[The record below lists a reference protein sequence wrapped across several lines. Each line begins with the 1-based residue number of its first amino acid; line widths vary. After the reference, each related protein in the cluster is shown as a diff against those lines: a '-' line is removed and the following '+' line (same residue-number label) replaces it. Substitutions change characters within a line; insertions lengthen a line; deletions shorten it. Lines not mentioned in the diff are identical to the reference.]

1 MAAQSLLDT
10 ELRYLAEDR
19 TSVTTSVRSVDMDR
33 LSHALPVRTPRS
45 YAGQRH
51 YSGLFWSATTRG
63 HVPYESRL
71 ELDRLWLA
79 DFDPKIV
86 WIAAQPMWLRGRDGN
101 ALRRHAPDFLL
112 LGAGG
117 GVTVVDVKPA
127 QFAAQPRVA
136 DVFTWTSSVCAARSW
151 RYEVWTGGDPIHL
164 ANIRALAVARRVS
177 LFTDPGSASE
187 PVDARL
193 AARYRAWTGKVPVDM
208 KVPLSSQ
215 ALGRC
220 GSEGASS

>member
-10 ELRYLAEDR
+10 ELRYLAEDE
-19 TSVTTSVRSVDMDR
+19 TSVTTSVRSVDKDR

-79 DFDPKIV
+79 DFDPEIV

-101 ALRRHAPDFLL
+101 TLRRHAPDFLL

-127 QFAAQPRVA
+127 PFAARPQVA
-136 DVFTWTSSVCAARSW
+136 AVFTWTSGICAARGW
-151 RYEVWTGGDPIHL
+151 RYEVWSGGDPIHL
-164 ANIRALAVARRVS
+164 ANIRALATARRVP
-177 LFTDPGSASE
+177 LFTGPGSATE

-193 AARYRAWTGKVPVDM
+193 EARYRAWTGEVAVDM

-220 GSEGASS
+220 KSEEASP